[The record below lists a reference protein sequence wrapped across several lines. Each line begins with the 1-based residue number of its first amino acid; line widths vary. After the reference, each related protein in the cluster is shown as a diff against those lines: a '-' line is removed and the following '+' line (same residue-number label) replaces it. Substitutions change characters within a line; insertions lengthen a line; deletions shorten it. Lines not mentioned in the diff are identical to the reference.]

1 VEVESRRP
9 MVLGIIACLAAIVR
23 LGFCVV
29 MVDSRNGEVGVTA
42 TGEGESENE
51 GKKSQFDAKL

>member
-1 VEVESRRP
+1 